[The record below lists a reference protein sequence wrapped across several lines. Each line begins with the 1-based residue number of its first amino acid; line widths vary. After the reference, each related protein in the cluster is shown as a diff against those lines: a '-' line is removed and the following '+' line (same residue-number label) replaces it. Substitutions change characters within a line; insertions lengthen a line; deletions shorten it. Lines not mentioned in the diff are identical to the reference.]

1 MKKLTRLPDT
11 ELEVMKVVWQ
21 KGNGVS
27 TSEIKQEL
35 DKQRTWNVSALQ
47 TLLNRLIDRGFL
59 TSYKKGKNKL
69 YDIVVEQESYLA
81 FENSSFLKKVNENSV
96 TKLVASLYHSR
107 CISKKDLQELAEFI
121 EKSAEGDENVS
132 STIKNIYM
140 YDTIFG
146 NYNTFRK

>member
-1 MKKLTRLPDT
+1 MTSQLLQLYDIVKHTNVGVDIMQKLTRLPDT

-69 YDIVVEQESYLA
+69 YDIVVEQESYLT

-121 EKSAEGDENVS
+121 EKSAEGDENV
-132 STIKNIYM
+132 
-140 YDTIFG
+140 
-146 NYNTFRK
+146 

>member
-69 YDIVVEQESYLA
+69 YDIVVEQESYLT

-96 TKLVASLYHSR
+96 TKLLLFIIVVVSV
-107 CISKKDLQELAEFI
+107 KK
-121 EKSAEGDENVS
+121 
-132 STIKNIYM
+132 IYR
-140 YDTIFG
+140 
-146 NYNTFRK
+146 N

>member
-1 MKKLTRLPDT
+1 MQKLTRLPDT

-69 YDIVVEQESYLA
+69 YDIVVEQESYLT

-121 EKSAEGDENVS
+121 EKSAEGDENV
-132 STIKNIYM
+132 
-140 YDTIFG
+140 
-146 NYNTFRK
+146 

>member
-59 TSYKKGKNKL
+59 TSYKKGKRSEERRVGK
-69 YDIVVEQESYLA
+69 E
-81 FENSSFLKKVNENSV
+81 
-96 TKLVASLYHSR
+96 
-107 CISKKDLQELAEFI
+107 C
-121 EKSAEGDENVS
+121 
-132 STIKNIYM
+132 
-140 YDTIFG
+140 
-146 NYNTFRK
+146 

>member
-121 EKSAEGDENVS
+121 EKSAEGDENV
-132 STIKNIYM
+132 
-140 YDTIFG
+140 
-146 NYNTFRK
+146 

>member
-1 MKKLTRLPDT
+1 MTNKLLQLYDIVKHTNVGVDTMKLTRLPDT

-27 TSEIKQEL
+27 TSQIKEVL
-35 DKQRTWNVSALQ
+35 DQQRNWNISALQ

-69 YDIVVEQESYLA
+69 YDIMVPEERYLA
-81 FENSSFLKKVNENSV
+81 FENRSFLKKLNENSV

-107 CISKKDLQELAEFI
+107 SISQKDLQELAEFI
-121 EKSAEGDENVS
+121 EQNTEGDKNV
-132 STIKNIYM
+132 
-140 YDTIFG
+140 
-146 NYNTFRK
+146 

>member
-1 MKKLTRLPDT
+1 M
-11 ELEVMKVVWQ
+11 VWQ

-69 YDIVVEQESYLA
+69 YDIVVEQESYLT

-121 EKSAEGDENVS
+121 EKSAEGDENV
-132 STIKNIYM
+132 
-140 YDTIFG
+140 
-146 NYNTFRK
+146 

>member
-1 MKKLTRLPDT
+1 MKKLTRLPDA

-21 KGNGVS
+21 KGSGVS

-69 YDIVVEQESYLA
+69 YDIIVEQENYVA
-81 FENSSFLKKVNENSV
+81 FENGSFLKKVNENSV

-107 CISKKDLQELAEFI
+107 CISKKDLKELAEFI
-121 EKSAEGDENVS
+121 EKNTEGDENV
-132 STIKNIYM
+132 
-140 YDTIFG
+140 
-146 NYNTFRK
+146 

>member
-69 YDIVVEQESYLA
+69 YDIVVEQESYLT

-107 CISKKDLQELAEFI
+107 CISK
-121 EKSAEGDENVS
+121 
-132 STIKNIYM
+132 IYR
-140 YDTIFG
+140 
-146 NYNTFRK
+146 N

>member
-1 MKKLTRLPDT
+1 MQKLTRLPDT

-121 EKSAEGDENVS
+121 EKSAEGDENV
-132 STIKNIYM
+132 
-140 YDTIFG
+140 
-146 NYNTFRK
+146 

>member
-1 MKKLTRLPDT
+1 MEKLTRLPDT

-35 DKQRTWNVSALQ
+35 DKQRTWNISALQ

-69 YDIVVEQESYLA
+69 YDIVVEQQNYLA
-81 FENSSFLKKVNENSV
+81 FENGSFLKKVNENSV

-107 CISKKDLQELAEFI
+107 YISKKDLQELADFI
-121 EKSAEGDENVS
+121 EENTEGDENV
-132 STIKNIYM
+132 
-140 YDTIFG
+140 
-146 NYNTFRK
+146 

>member
-11 ELEVMKVVWQ
+11 ELEVMKVIWQ

-121 EKSAEGDENVS
+121 EKSAEGDENV
-132 STIKNIYM
+132 
-140 YDTIFG
+140 
-146 NYNTFRK
+146 

>member
-1 MKKLTRLPDT
+1 MTKISYKCKILLNHTNVGVDTMKLTRLPDT

-121 EKSAEGDENVS
+121 EKSAEGDENV
-132 STIKNIYM
+132 
-140 YDTIFG
+140 
-146 NYNTFRK
+146 

>member
-35 DKQRTWNVSALQ
+35 DKQRTGNVSALQ

-121 EKSAEGDENVS
+121 EKSAEGDENV
-132 STIKNIYM
+132 
-140 YDTIFG
+140 
-146 NYNTFRK
+146 